1 MSGYPLDPKFDGAK
15 VIYINSLNAT
25 HYMEKNDFGDFMT
38 TNFLFNLKEKLVVEH
53 NQSALISLYNA
64 TIPHSFFNVRDG
76 VNDRVPIK
84 VIYTDTLGVSY
95 TDQHIIQLDDGNYD
109 SNQLI
114 RQFIHGNTPIQ
125 PVPAGTFPL
134 LGFQEIKYQG
144 FNDLLQL
151 QGNEAGKRLTD
162 LCELVVRYNDVNN
175 VFRWQLNFKGAA
187 NQNIEIILNWATCP
201 VIGSDFNNGETK
213 KLANAL
219 YGFRGNTDYP
229 NAPTQVFPN
238 NPSGTSLFFV
248 DNITKSRVLQGQ
260 QVIDLNNNIH
270 GLMLRTSL
278 VSKSTMSS
286 AGAVFSNI
294 LGRIPINS
302 IQSSGV
308 DAGGKSG
315 VAHQGGIIYF
325 NPNGATH
332 QSLVDLKAIDRLG
345 VRLTDDNDTTI
356 DLNGLNFQFAI
367 LIQYVDKQPVLRHAP
382 SRQNID
388 DELKANA
395 EPLIPKQQLKIKKKK
410 KTQN

>member
-25 HYMEKNDFGDFMT
+25 TFTEKNDFGDFMT

-76 VNDRVPIK
+76 VNDRFPIK
-84 VIYTDTLGVSY
+84 VVYTDSKGGGPF
-95 TDQHIIQLDDGNYD
+95 TDEHILQLDDGNYD
-109 SNQLI
+109 SDQLI
-114 RQFIHGNTPIQ
+114 RQFIYGNTPVQ
-125 PVPAGTFPL
+125 PVPAPAFPI
-134 LGFQEIKYQG
+134 LGFQELKYQG
-144 FNDLLQL
+144 YNDLIQT
-151 QGNEAGKRLTD
+151 QGFEIGQPLTN
-162 LCELVVRYNDVNN
+162 LGAMTIRYNDVNN
-175 VFRWQLNFKGAA
+175 CFRWQLDFAGAGT
-187 NQNIEIILNWATCP
+187 QSIQVFFDWASAPTY
-201 VIGSDFNNGETK
+201 GSNVDGSTK
-213 KLANAL
+213 RLANAL
-219 YGFRGNTDYP
+219 FGFTGLEDYP
-229 NAPTQVFPN
+229 SNSGQVFPQH
-238 NPSGTSLFFV
+238 PDLFKV
-248 DNITKSRVLQGQ
+248 DATVQSRVLQSQ

-286 AGAVFSNI
+286 SGAIFSNI

-302 IQSSGV
+302 IQNGV
-308 DAGGKSG
+308 DAGSKSG
-315 VAHQGGIIYF
+315 GAHQGGIIYF

-332 QSLVDLKAIDRLG
+332 QSLVDLKAIDTLG

-388 DELKANA
+388 DELKAIA
-395 EPLIPKQQLKIKKKK
+395 EPNLKSPPLKIKKKTK
-410 KTQN
+410 QSN